1 MPGLQCKPPHT
12 IVVKHNAVARAGS
25 ESELIGLLFDAYKLQ
40 RGGSRRTST
49 RIFCAEPGIWGS
61 GAYSDEQWGIEG
73 WTAECEVSQ
82 TTAEEGIDLAAFT
95 DLYTNYRATE
105 LMLDFNKAGTA
116 GMQPYASRSWYYRQ
130 SNAAMPTA

>member
-1 MPGLQCKPPHT
+1 M
-12 IVVKHNAVARAGS
+12 
-25 ESELIGLLFDAYKLQ
+25 
-40 RGGSRRTST
+40 
-49 RIFCAEPGIWGS
+49 
-61 GAYSDEQWGIEG
+61 
-73 WTAECEVSQ
+73 SQ

-95 DLYTNYRATE
+95 DLYTNYQATE